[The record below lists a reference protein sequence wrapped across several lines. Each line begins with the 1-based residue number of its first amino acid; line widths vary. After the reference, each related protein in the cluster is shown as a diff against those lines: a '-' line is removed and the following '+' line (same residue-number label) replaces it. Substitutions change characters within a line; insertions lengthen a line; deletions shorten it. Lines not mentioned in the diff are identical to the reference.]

1 MIGEPIILSGIFGY
15 GGYMKNE
22 RALVEGRILPTLV
35 VFAVPFLLASI
46 LQALYGAVDLIV
58 IGRFVDSASV
68 SATAI
73 GGQVMQTITG
83 IVLGIS
89 TGGTVVIGQHVGA
102 ERKRDAALAVGNL
115 TALFIVIAIALTI
128 VMLIFTEP
136 IVDIMQTP
144 DEAVEHTARYITI
157 CSMGIPFIVGYN
169 GVSGVF
175 RGFGDSRTPLYF
187 VALACAV
194 NIGLD
199 LLLVAVVGMGVAGA
213 AVATV
218 AAQGISFLAAV
229 FYIVKEGLPVE
240 FGRRD
245 IGFSG
250 GQALRILKIGS
261 PIAVQDALVNVSFL
275 IITAIINTMG
285 LVASAAVGIDEK
297 VIVFAMLVPT
307 SFASAVAVMTAQN
320 IGAGKMPRAKKS
332 LWTGVIL
339 SFAFGLAVW
348 IYCQFFPETLPSLFS
363 RDAEVVYSAGLYL
376 RNYTIDCM
384 LVAFIFC
391 ANSFF
396 SGCGYSLFSLIHS
409 LIATFGFR
417 VPGSYFMSRIAGV
430 TLFEMGFVPPMA
442 SCVSIVMCL
451 IYLKVGKGFKEEQQ
465 LSEPEL

>member
-1 MIGEPIILSGIFGY
+1 
-15 GGYMKNE
+15 MKNE
-22 RALVEGRILPTLV
+22 RTLVEGKILPTLV
-35 VFAVPFLLASI
+35 VFAIPFLLASI

-102 ERKRDAALAVGNL
+102 EKKRDAALAVGNL
-115 TALFIVIAIALTI
+115 IALFAVIAVVLTI
-128 VMLIFTEP
+128 AMLIFTDS
-136 IVDIMQTP
+136 IVAIMKTP
-144 DEAVEHTARYITI
+144 AEAVTHTARYITL

-175 RGFGDSRTPLYF
+175 RGFGDSKTPLYF
-187 VALACAV
+187 VALACV
-194 NIGLD
+194 INIGLD

-213 AVATV
+213 AIATV
-218 AAQGISFLAAV
+218 AAQAISFLAAV
-229 FYIVKEGLPVE
+229 IYLMKKGIPVAFYKK
-240 FGRRD
+240 D

-320 IGAGKMPRAKKS
+320 IGAGQMVRAKKS
-332 LWTGVIL
+332 LWVGVAL
-339 SFAFGLAVW
+339 SFVFGMAVW
-348 IYCQFFPETLPSLFS
+348 IYCQFFPEVFPSLFS
-363 RDAEVVYSAGLYL
+363 KDADVVYNAGLYL

-391 ANSFF
+391 VNSFF

-417 VPGSYFMSRIAGV
+417 VPGSYVMSKIAGI

-442 SCVSIVMCL
+442 SCVSIVLCL
-451 IYLKVGKGFKEEQQ
+451 FYLKLGKGFRENEQEEKLEQ
-465 LSEPEL
+465 L